1 MKKRFRRG
9 FTLTELL
16 IAVLLLALVSV
27 MAAVMTTAVLST
39 TVTIQEISQAEILGS
54 EALENLQREL
64 RFAQGIG
71 SVTIKE
77 NEKENEYFKFDA
89 DAENKNYVVLLSD
102 GNAISDDGPIP
113 AGMIMLTQLNAVS
126 AADGTTVYSFNR
138 DDEKLVGVPLFGG
151 VSYGKNLTIEGL
163 KFKIGTDKV
172 EVSLNVKYGEKTL
185 WSGGV
190 SVRPLAGI

>member
-1 MKKRFRRG
+1 MRKRFKRG

-39 TVTIQEISQAEILGS
+39 TFTIQEISQAEILGN
-54 EALENLQREL
+54 EALENLQREI
-64 RFAQGIG
+64 RFAQRIE
-71 SVTIKE
+71 SVTIGD
-77 NEKENEYFKFDA
+77 NEYFKFDP
-89 DAENKNYVVLLSD
+89 DAENKNYIVMISD

-113 AGMIMLTQLNAVS
+113 AGMIMLTKLKVENTTGS
-126 AADGTTVYSFNR
+126 TTVYSFDR
-138 DDEKLVGVPLFGG
+138 DLEDKLVGVPLFGG
-151 VSYGKNLTIEGL
+151 VSYGKNLKIDGL
-163 KFKIGTDKV
+163 KFYVDETNEKV
-172 EVSLNVKYGEKTL
+172 DVSLDVKYGEKTL